1 VIDTMNDFSA
11 ISDSHHRL
19 LDAAEALFH
28 ERGYRAVT
36 MQDIARELGIRQA
49 SLYYHVP
56 DGKEQLFVE
65 VIRRNF
71 EQQRL
76 GLEAALLRAGDDLES
91 QLRAAG
97 AWFASQPP
105 MNLLGMM
112 HADMPALSEAN
123 HSKLNRL
130 AAYCLFEPLA
140 AVFAEAIARDEIRP
154 LPPDLLAG
162 SFLAL
167 MDGVSYSGQHQP
179 GTPPRFVMVE
189 AIISLI
195 LDGLRPRAALQ
206 ESTR

>member
-1 VIDTMNDFSA
+1 MNDFSA

-19 LDAAEALFH
+19 LDTAQALFH

-36 MQDIARELGIRQA
+36 MQDIARELGVRQA

-65 VIRRNF
+65 VIRRSF

-76 GLEAALLRAGDDLES
+76 GLEAALLRAGSDLES

-97 AWFASQPP
+97 AWFANQPP

-112 HADMPALSEAN
+112 HADMPALSAEN
-123 HSKLNRL
+123 HNKLNRL

-154 LPPDLLAG
+154 LAPDLLAG

-167 MDGVSYSGQHQP
+167 MDGVSYSSEHQP
-179 GTPPRFVMVE
+179 GTPPRAIMVE
-189 AIISLI
+189 GIISLL
-195 LDGLRPRAALQ
+195 LDGLRPRHAAPG
-206 ESTR
+206 E